1 MNFFKKHKK
10 LSIFLAIVVF
20 IIFYEVIPELRG
32 DKVYILTRLF
42 FSHPELADK
51 IKVKAY
57 ILTDEQVGE
66 LFLHPDKEPVLLQ
79 NKEFGVWKKGFD
91 GPPPPHL
98 NLVFRIEKRGPW
110 IGGIIQY
117 KINDG
122 EIRGKFEAKDL
133 GIIGGKNTDF
143 QNFVIPLG
151 GAAISLGKDPNGY
164 PDITYKWRELYGSW

>member
-20 IIFYEVIPELRG
+20 IIFYEVIPEFRG
-32 DKVYILTRLF
+32 DKAYILTRLF

-66 LFLHPDKEPVLLQ
+66 LFLHPDKEPALLQ
-79 NKEFGVWKKGFD
+79 NKEFNVWKNGLETY
-91 GPPPPHL
+91 PPPPHV
-98 NLVFRIEKRGPW
+98 NLVFRIQYS
-110 IGGIIQY
+110 GGWTQGTIQY
-117 KINDG
+117 EINDATM
-122 EIRGKFEAKDL
+122 GKFDVL
-133 GIIGGKNTDF
+133 GLSIEGGNPSDY

-151 GAAISLGKDPNGY
+151 GVMISQGKDPEGY
-164 PDITYKWRELYGSW
+164 PGITYKWRTLYSSW

>member
-10 LSIFLAIVVF
+10 LSIFLAVVVF

-51 IKVKAY
+51 IKIKAY
-57 ILTDEQVGE
+57 VLTDEQVGE
-66 LFLHPDKEPVLLQ
+66 LFLHPDKEPILLQ
-79 NKEFGVWKKGFD
+79 NKEFNVWKKGFN

-98 NLVFRIEKRGPW
+98 NLVVRIQNRGGW
-110 IGGIIQY
+110 TEGTIQY
-117 KINDG
+117 EIND
-122 EIRGKFEAKDL
+122 EVIGKFDVIGLSIA
-133 GIIGGKNTDF
+133 GGKTSDY

-151 GAAISLGKDPNGY
+151 GVGISLRKDPNGY
-164 PDITYKWRELYGSW
+164 PEITYKWRTLYSSW